1 MNKSWEFLKRPRGVF
16 LVVVYFLT
24 AIFCAL
30 SIFLALKGGN
40 ETVEILSYIIY
51 AFAAVTLFY
60 SVYSVAIYAPRLKD
74 TIKKLLESNKI
85 TKRVMENYGYK
96 TTLFS
101 LCSTVIT
108 LTVVAMNAVSAIRY
122 SSFWYATLATYY
134 FVLLLFRGVILFFN
148 DRVEKSKTTDAK
160 IRVVSYWK
168 IYLFVGAF
176 LVFLELS
183 MTAVVVTML
192 SLKRPVPSGQIMAIA
207 TAAYAFYKMGTAI
220 YNVFKARKFQLPAI
234 QAIRNVN
241 FADACIS
248 IFSLTVLLC
257 ETFGESE
264 SNVYLKA
271 LSGFFCLAAV
281 IFVAS
286 VMIIR
291 ANKNIKRLINDL

>member
-1 MNKSWEFLKRPRGVF
+1 MNKSWEFLKRPRGAF
-16 LVVVYFLT
+16 LVAVYFLT
-24 AIFCAL
+24 VIFCAL
-30 SIFLALKGGN
+30 SVFLAVTGGGK
-40 ETVEILSYIIY
+40 TIEILSYIVY

-60 SVYSVAIYAPRLKD
+60 SVYTVILYAPRLKNGVE
-74 TIKKLLESNKI
+74 KLLEGNRI

-101 LCSTVIT
+101 LFSIAIT
-108 LTVVAMNAVSAIRY
+108 LTVVVMNAVSAVRY
-122 SSFWYATLATYY
+122 SSFWYATLAGYY
-134 FVLLLFRGVILFFN
+134 FVLLSFRGLILFFN
-148 DRVEKSKTTDAK
+148 DRVKKSKTDDAK
-160 IRVVSYWK
+160 IKIINYWK

-176 LVFLELS
+176 LVLLELS
-183 MTAVVVTML
+183 MAVVVVTTL
-192 SLKRPVPSGQIMAIA
+192 SLKRPVPSGQIMAIS

-257 ETFGESE
+257 ETFGETE

-286 VMIIR
+286 VMIIK

>member
-1 MNKSWEFLKRPRGVF
+1 MNKSWEFLKRPRGAF
-16 LVVVYFLT
+16 LVAVYFLT

-30 SIFLALKGGN
+30 SIFLAVKGGSK
-40 ETVEILSYIIY
+40 TIEILSYIVY
-51 AFAAVTLFY
+51 ALASVTLFY
-60 SVYSVAIYAPRLKD
+60 SVYTVIIYAPGLKAMA
-74 TIKKLLESNKI
+74 KNLLEGNKI

-101 LCSTVIT
+101 LFSTVIT

-122 SSFWYATLATYY
+122 SSFWYATLAMYY

-148 DRVEKSKTTDAK
+148 DRVKKSKTTDSK
-160 IRVVSYWK
+160 IKLINYWK

-192 SLKRPVPSGQIMAIA
+192 SLKRPVPSGQIMAIS

-234 QAIRNVN
+234 QAMRNVN
-241 FADACIS
+241 FADACVS

-257 ETFGESE
+257 ETFGETA
-264 SNVYLKA
+264 NDVYLKA

-286 VMIIR
+286 VMIIK